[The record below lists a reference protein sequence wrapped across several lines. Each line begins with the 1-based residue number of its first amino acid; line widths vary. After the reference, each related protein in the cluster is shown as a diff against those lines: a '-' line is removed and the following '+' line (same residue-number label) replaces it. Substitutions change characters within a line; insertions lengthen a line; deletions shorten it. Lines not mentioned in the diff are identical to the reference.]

1 MSGVTWL
8 GYPCKGLMSWVSWCV
23 DVWVQEDGGPVTV
36 TLQHQVRHSYH
47 HTRIHTYFMIDQGLL
62 SDVCVLVPLVYS
74 LSMPL
79 QDGSVESVVCGFV
92 GGCDGAHSQTR
103 RLLKLPF
110 KGDRY
115 DETFVLADVTV
126 RPRHSF

>member
-1 MSGVTWL
+1 MCL
-8 GYPCKGLMSWVSWCV
+8 YLC
-23 DVWVQEDGGPVTV
+23 
-36 TLQHQVRHSYH
+36 
-47 HTRIHTYFMIDQGLL
+47 
-62 SDVCVLVPLVYS
+62 PLASSPS
-74 LSMPL
+74 LCL
-79 QDGSVESVVCGFV
+79 QDGSAESVVCGFV

-126 RPRHSF
+126 RARHSFWGGLEAGGCVW